1 MAAQGLFDLIG
12 GMDNGIVK
20 RFLTGSDDTGRFIV
34 KSVVTGKTYFV
45 EPIDDGQRTEWGDL
59 NPATKKLEGD
69 YGTKHRGAV
78 NEKDSMITRENGF
91 ENIVTLE
98 PGVSPLDYINRID
111 KEYEMRMTGKSQV

>member
-1 MAAQGLFDLIG
+1 
-12 GMDNGIVK
+12 MDNGIVK

-45 EPIDDGQRTEWGDL
+45 EPLDNGQRTEWGDL
-59 NPATKKLEGD
+59 NPATKKIEGD

-78 NEKDSMITRENGF
+78 SEKDSMITKENGF

-98 PGVSPLDYINRID
+98 PGVSPIDYINRID
-111 KEYEMRMTGKSQV
+111 KEYEMRMTGKSQI

>member
-12 GMDNGIVK
+12 DMDNGIVK

-34 KSVVTGKTYFV
+34 KSSVTGKIYFV

-59 NPATKKLEGD
+59 NPATKKIEGD
-69 YGTKHRGAV
+69 YGAKHCGAID
-78 NEKDSMITRENGF
+78 EKDSMITEENGF

-98 PGVSPLDYINRID
+98 PGVSPLDYIDRID
-111 KEYEMRMTGKSQV
+111 KEYEMRMAGKSQV

>member
-1 MAAQGLFDLIG
+1 MAAQRLFDLIG
-12 GMDNGIVK
+12 DMDNSIVK

-59 NPATKKLEGD
+59 NPATKKIEGD
-69 YGTKHRGAV
+69 YGAKHRGAV
-78 NEKDSMITRENGF
+78 SEKDSMITKENGF
-91 ENIVTLE
+91 ENITTLG
-98 PGVSPLDYINRID
+98 PGVSPIDYINRID

>member
-59 NPATKKLEGD
+59 NPATKKIEGD